1 LNSAL
6 LGIDRAIGL
15 TLINRGWGILSGP
28 ISLLFIVGHL
38 NPVEQGFYFTMG
50 SLLGLQVLFEL
61 GLNFVVLQTISH
73 MMPRIRLEQG
83 QVIGDPEDIA
93 HLGCFVRDLLRWY
106 MVVAGLFVL
115 CLSLGG
121 AAFLSR
127 SIGAEGIAWQIAWYL
142 ALAGF
147 GANIICNAVFSV
159 IEGMGKV
166 ADVAAGRLLQSVGS
180 VAVLWALLLA
190 DERLVALGGLHI
202 ASFILGATW
211 LTWRHGRL
219 LLGLYQK
226 GKFGSPVDWRTDI
239 WPFQWRIALSWL
251 AGYLGSQ
258 SIVPIAFNQLG
269 PVAAGQIGLSATVMS
284 ATSVAALAWV
294 TTKSP
299 TFGRLVSE
307 HSFGEL
313 NALFRHAYR
322 TSRAVAAGL
331 AATLVAGVLVIDQ
344 LWPEYASR
352 VLSPGAFVLLAVA
365 MVFNVQVSA
374 QAIYLRA
381 FRREP
386 FLAISVTSGLAL
398 AFSALLLS
406 RSGDLSIILGGYT
419 AITATIS
426 IFWATPLFNRI
437 RKSYTHV

>member
-1 LNSAL
+1 MF
-6 LGIDRAIGL
+6 GIDRAIGF
-15 TLINRGWGILSGP
+15 TLINRGWAILAGP
-28 ISLLFIVGHL
+28 LTLVFIVGHL

-61 GLNFVVLQTISH
+61 GLSFVVLQTVSH
-73 MMPRIRLEQG
+73 MMPRIRLEHG
-83 QVIGDPEDIA
+83 QVIGDSIDVA
-93 HLGCFVRDLLRWY
+93 NLGRFMRDLLRWY
-106 MVVAGLFVL
+106 LAVAGLFVL

-121 AAFLSR
+121 GAFLSR
-127 SIGAEGIAWQIAWYL
+127 SIGAEDLEWRFAWYL

-147 GANIICNAVFSV
+147 GANIVCNAVFSL
-159 IEGMGKV
+159 IEGMGQV
-166 ADVAAGRLLQSVGS
+166 ADVAACRLLQSVGS
-180 VAVLWALLLA
+180 MAVLWVLLLA
-190 DERLVALGGLHI
+190 DQRLIALGGLHI
-202 ASFILGATW
+202 ASFTLGTAW
-211 LTWRHGRL
+211 LIWRHGRL
-219 LLGLYQK
+219 LLGLYQQ
-226 GKFGSPVDWRTDI
+226 GKFGEPVDWRSDI

-294 TTKSP
+294 TSKSP
-299 TFGRLVSE
+299 MFGRLVSE
-307 HSFGEL
+307 HRFSEL
-313 NALFRHAYR
+313 DALFRQAYR
-322 TSRAVAAGL
+322 TSRSVAAGL
-331 AATLVAGVLVIDQ
+331 AATLVTGVLIIDQ
-344 LWPEYASR
+344 LWPEHSIR

-406 RSGDLSIILGGYT
+406 RSGDLSIVFGGFT
-419 AITATIS
+419 FITAFIA

-437 RKSYTHV
+437 RKFYTYA